1 MIIIPVKEGEQIDRA
16 LKRFKKKFL
25 RTGTMKQ
32 LRSRKQFT
40 KKSVILREQKLKA
53 AYSQKLLQMTQEKN
67 HELHRMDMQFP
78 LEKLILTF

>member
-40 KKSVILREQKLKA
+40 KKSVVLREQKLKA
-53 AYSQKLLQMTQEKN
+53 AYSQKLLQE
-67 HELHRMDMQFP
+67 E
-78 LEKLILTF
+78 E

>member
-53 AYSQKLLQMTQEKN
+53 AYSQKLLQ
-67 HELHRMDMQFP
+67 RD
-78 LEKLILTF
+78 

>member
-53 AYSQKLLQMTQEKN
+53 AYSQKLLQEEQ
-67 HELHRMDMQFP
+67 
-78 LEKLILTF
+78 

>member
-53 AYSQKLLQMTQEKN
+53 AYSQKLFQED
-67 HELHRMDMQFP
+67 E
-78 LEKLILTF
+78 

>member
-25 RTGTMKQ
+25 KTGTLKQ

-40 KKSVILREQKLKA
+40 KKSVTLREQKLKA
-53 AYSQKLLQMTQEKN
+53 AYSQ
-67 HELHRMDMQFP
+67 
-78 LEKLILTF
+78 IS

>member
-1 MIIIPVKEGEQIDRA
+1 MIMIPVKEGEQIDRA

-53 AYSQKLLQMTQEKN
+53 AYSQKLLQED
-67 HELHRMDMQFP
+67 E
-78 LEKLILTF
+78 

>member
-40 KKSVILREQKLKA
+40 KKSVILREQKLNA
-53 AYSQKLLQMTQEKN
+53 AYSQKLLQED
-67 HELHRMDMQFP
+67 E
-78 LEKLILTF
+78 

>member
-1 MIIIPVKEGEQIDRA
+1 MNAANNIRVAAMVQN
-16 LKRFKKKFL
+16 LKPATKVMDNKSAGTSSKKKFL

-53 AYSQKLLQMTQEKN
+53 AYSQKLLQED
-67 HELHRMDMQFP
+67 E
-78 LEKLILTF
+78 

>member
-16 LKRFKKKFL
+16 LKRFKKKFM

-40 KKSVILREQKLKA
+40 KKSIILREQKLKA
-53 AYSQKLLQMTQEKN
+53 AYSQKLLQED
-67 HELHRMDMQFP
+67 E
-78 LEKLILTF
+78 

>member
-1 MIIIPVKEGEQIDRA
+1 MIIIPIKEGEQIDRA

-53 AYSQKLLQMTQEKN
+53 AYSQKLLQED
-67 HELHRMDMQFP
+67 E
-78 LEKLILTF
+78 

>member
-25 RTGTMKQ
+25 RTGTLKQ

-53 AYSQKLLQMTQEKN
+53 AYSQKLIQE
-67 HELHRMDMQFP
+67 E
-78 LEKLILTF
+78 E

>member
-25 RTGTMKQ
+25 KTGTMKQ

-53 AYSQKLLQMTQEKN
+53 AYSQRLLQE
-67 HELHRMDMQFP
+67 E
-78 LEKLILTF
+78 E